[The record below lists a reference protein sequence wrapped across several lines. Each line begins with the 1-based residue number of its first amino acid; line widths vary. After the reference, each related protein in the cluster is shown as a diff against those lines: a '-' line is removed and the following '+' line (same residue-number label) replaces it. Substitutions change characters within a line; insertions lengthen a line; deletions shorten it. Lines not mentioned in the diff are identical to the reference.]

1 MPSSGSSLDAL
12 ARRVARLEAAI
23 PTDQRPRWRAYL
35 ARVFAASEYDDQRD
49 TLIEQLVADGAP
61 CPQAEC
67 YIGDTWRLFF
77 WPERAQG
84 RPIIEV
90 VMAAEVARAMFAE
103 EEATPEPPA
112 EPADAL

>member
-1 MPSSGSSLDAL
+1 MPSSGPSLVAL
-12 ARRVARLEAAI
+12 ARRCRSLAAAI
-23 PTDQRPRWRAYL
+23 PTDQRPQWRAYL
-35 ARVFAASEYDDQRD
+35 ARVFAAAEYDSQRVP
-49 TLIEQLVADGAP
+49 LIDALVAEGD

-90 VMAAEVARAMFAE
+90 VMAAEVTRAMFAE
-103 EEATPEPPA
+103 EEAEPPA
-112 EPADAL
+112 ELGGAI

>member
-1 MPSSGSSLDAL
+1 MPSRLDGL

-23 PTDQRPRWRAYL
+23 PTDQRPQWRAYL
-35 ARVFAASEYDDQRD
+35 ARVFAAAEYDSQRVPLID
-49 TLIEQLVADGAP
+49 TLAAEGD

-77 WPERAQG
+77 WPERAQW
-84 RPIIEV
+84 RPICEV
-90 VMAAEVARAMFAE
+90 VIAAEVARAMFAE
-103 EEATPEPPA
+103 EEAEPPA

>member
-12 ARRVARLEAAI
+12 ARRVARLEASI

-35 ARVFAASEYDDQRD
+35 ARVFAASEYDGQRGA
-49 TLIEQLVADGAP
+49 LIEQLVADGAP

-67 YIGDTWRLFF
+67 YIGDTWRLFS
-77 WPERAQG
+77 WPGRAQG
-84 RPIIEV
+84 RPICEV
-90 VMAAEVARAMFAE
+90 VIAAEIARAMFAE
-103 EEATPEPPA
+103 EEAEPPA